1 MYPSP
6 KHDNPRPNI
15 GRVSWIKL
23 YISNIG
29 EILMEIIPIIE
40 LLLAAAGIFIPS
52 FIGIGLSR
60 RSAFKAESAP
70 LLIKLLEERTMISKG
85 SYPFRSLTE
94 DELFKVFPFATKRK
108 QKRLLAAF
116 YRYVNAHD
124 KIAQARHYHSAPPY
138 DGGAFFVFSFTID
151 NPDEVLKEIKPLID
165 ELTTHC

>member
-23 YISNIG
+23 YILNIG

-40 LLLAAAGIFIPS
+40 LLLAAAGIFIPA
-52 FIGIGLSR
+52 FIGICLSR
-60 RSAFKAESAP
+60 RSAFKAASAP

-85 SYPFRSLTE
+85 SYPFRTLTE

-108 QKRLLAAF
+108 QKRLLVAF
-116 YRYVNAHD
+116 HHYMNAHD
-124 KIAQARHYHSAPPY
+124 KVAKIRHYHSERPY
-138 DGGAFFVFSFTID
+138 DGGPFFAFSFTVS
-151 NPDEVLKEIKPLID
+151 NPDEVLKEIDPLID
-165 ELTTHC
+165 ELTLRC

>member
-1 MYPSP
+1 
-6 KHDNPRPNI
+6 
-15 GRVSWIKL
+15 
-23 YISNIG
+23 
-29 EILMEIIPIIE
+29 MEIIPIIE

-60 RSAFKAESAP
+60 RSAFKAASAP
-70 LLIKLLEERTMISKG
+70 LLIKLLEERMMISKG

-108 QKRLLAAF
+108 QKRLLVAF
-116 YRYVNAHD
+116 HRYMNAHD
-124 KIAQARHYHSAPPY
+124 KIAQARHYHSDLPY

-165 ELTTHC
+165 ELTAHC

>member
-1 MYPSP
+1 
-6 KHDNPRPNI
+6 
-15 GRVSWIKL
+15 
-23 YISNIG
+23 
-29 EILMEIIPIIE
+29 MEMIPIIG
-40 LLLAAAGIFIPS
+40 LFLAAAGLFIPS
-52 FIGIGLSR
+52 LISSRSSR
-60 RSAFKAESAP
+60 RREFKAASAP

-85 SYPFRSLTE
+85 SYPFRTLTE

-124 KIAQARHYHSAPPY
+124 KIAQARHYHSDLPY

-151 NPDEVLKEIKPLID
+151 NPDEALKEIKPLID